1 MNLTFL
7 QNHCVRR
14 HGQTMQDIRAT
25 QPESEKD
32 SKLTLQ
38 LAEIKQRLELAESQL
53 SEERQVILQLSQK
66 VSEIS

>member
-1 MNLTFL
+1 
-7 QNHCVRR
+7 
-14 HGQTMQDIRAT
+14 MQDIRAT